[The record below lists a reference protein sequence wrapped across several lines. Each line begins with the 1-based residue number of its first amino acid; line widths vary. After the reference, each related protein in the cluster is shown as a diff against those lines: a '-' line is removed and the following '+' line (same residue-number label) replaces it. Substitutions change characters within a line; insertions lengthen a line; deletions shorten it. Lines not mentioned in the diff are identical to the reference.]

1 MPSALASLADTSPT
15 FFIASVSHEQERDRE
30 HRLVTMNYVH
40 TYEQRDAQ
48 TAVLDG
54 DFLQSLDFVKPFDVE
69 NSAHVALGD
78 IAAYLSIKCA
88 AGGDVASYHQV
99 QLTNLFL

>member
-1 MPSALASLADTSPT
+1 
-15 FFIASVSHEQERDRE
+15 
-30 HRLVTMNYVH
+30 MNHVH

-54 DFLQSLDFVKPFDVE
+54 DFLQSLDLIEAFDVE
-69 NSAHVALGD
+69 NSAHVTLGD

-88 AGGDVASYHQV
+88 AGSDVAGYHQV

>member
-1 MPSALASLADTSPT
+1 
-15 FFIASVSHEQERDRE
+15 
-30 HRLVTMNYVH
+30 MNHVH

-54 DFLQSLDFVKPFDVE
+54 DFLQSLDLVEPFDIE

-78 IAAYLSIKCA
+78 IAAYLGVKCA
-88 AGGDVASYHQV
+88 ASRDVASHHQV

>member
-1 MPSALASLADTSPT
+1 
-15 FFIASVSHEQERDRE
+15 
-30 HRLVTMNYVH
+30 MNHVH

-54 DFLQSLDFVKPFDVE
+54 DFLQSLDLVEPFDIE

-78 IAAYLSIKCA
+78 IAAYLGVKCA

-99 QLTNLFL
+99 QLTNLLL

>member
-1 MPSALASLADTSPT
+1 
-15 FFIASVSHEQERDRE
+15 
-30 HRLVTMNYVH
+30 MNHVP
-40 TYEQRDAQ
+40 TYEQWDAQ

-54 DFLQSLDFVKPFDVE
+54 DFLQSLDLVEPYDIE

-78 IAAYLSIKCA
+78 IAVYLGVNCA

-99 QLTNLFL
+99 QLTNLLL